1 MSRLTI
7 DLTDQQHRS
16 LKTLAAVQGNTI
28 KQYAPERLFPVN
40 MDAYQAWQWI

>member
-28 KQYAPERLFPVN
+28 KQYAPEWLFPCD
-40 MDAYQAWQWI
+40 MDADQAWKWI